1 MLRSEF
7 WGYNCFY
14 QFSLTKIP
22 PSTSKMREWKSSLI
36 SNQALRLSSAKF
48 FARKWDMRRVMKR
61 LQQTKKNFFA
71 LFAFE
76 VQIFQL
82 LQNFLTAKPDFF
94 LESSEHF
101 TRIKNFSQN
110 GRPQLCQAQGKIDIH
125 KTRSIDLGERCEW
138 KSGFRFANEIFAN
151 EKC

>member
-1 MLRSEF
+1 MFRSEI
-7 WGYNCFY
+7 WGNNYFY

-61 LQQTKKNFFA
+61 LQQTKN
-71 LFAFE
+71 
-76 VQIFQL
+76 IFCSVRIWSSNISTSAKFSHSETRL
-82 LQNFLTAKPDFF
+82 LSWVKWTFHEDQ
-94 LESSEHF
+94 
-101 TRIKNFSQN
+101 NFSQN

-138 KSGFRFANEIFAN
+138 KSGFRFANEIFGN